1 MLTTTEGRHYDAG
14 VVSGRR
20 IRDLWMSAARPT
32 EAPQRIA
39 RARGCAIA
47 WTSRSRPR
55 DRCV

>member
-1 MLTTTEGRHYDAG
+1 MTTEGRRYDAG